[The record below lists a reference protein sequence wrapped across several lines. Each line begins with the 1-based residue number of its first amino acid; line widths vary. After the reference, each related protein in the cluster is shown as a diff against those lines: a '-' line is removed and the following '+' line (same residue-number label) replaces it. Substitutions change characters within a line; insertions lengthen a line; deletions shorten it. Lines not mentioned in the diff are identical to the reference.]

1 MKKVAE
7 FVIRYRHVFTGLF
20 IALVIGC
27 AAMIPFV
34 ETNYDMTKY
43 LDAEVPSVVSLDK
56 MEEEFGS
63 VGTAQLM
70 VKNVSESDAR
80 AIQSDILEVKGVSA
94 VVFDASDESSY
105 KDGNALYKIFLE
117 TGNYEV
123 QTDAVIDGIRT
134 VLEGHDIAMN
144 GGAVQSQYLRTG
156 VSGDM
161 IIILAVALV
170 IVFGILLLT
179 SNSWADVLLFAV
191 VVAGSLV
198 INLGTN
204 LFLGEIS
211 FVTKSICA
219 VMQLALAMDYSIILL
234 HRFDEETGKGLSER
248 DAIVTALAKT
258 FAPVSASSL
267 TTVAG
272 LAALMFMQFTIGF
285 DIGMVLAKGVIIS
298 LLCVFFFM
306 PAFVLMFSK
315 LIEKS
320 KHKSFYV
327 ALKERSQRRR
337 EARAARYAAWNAQ
350 FPEKRPKKIHTFA
363 DFQNSSKAIVSI
375 VLAVL
380 IVAGCVIQTNLQYSY
395 VIDTSKYTNADINVE
410 NDAITEAFGTQNPF
424 VVIVAQGDAEKEREL
439 TEKLLSYEY
448 GGERVINSAQGAAS
462 MGLYTD
468 LDGVS
473 AQAGGYAAKV
483 LLAPGNLLEGVVTDT
498 VNRTVSSMFTQL
510 QQWMEEDGY
519 TPLSEGKLTLF
530 DAVAYAAQKDFFH
543 ARAEDLQALL
553 TESTGSMSLALL
565 LFDSTMRAEY
575 TPAAFAEAYAEY
587 GVTEE
592 QAKQVWQ
599 AMGADEG
606 ASVAYSKI
614 AAAASAQKIFS
625 ENGEY
630 GTILSVQAAL
640 YAKREEDADFLQSA
654 AASLGEAKTQD
665 ELQSAAEN
673 LYRQISMFNNGKYSR
688 LVFNLDLPIS
698 SDAAFAAVQE
708 LRAMI
713 TELYPEAYIVC
724 ESYNYLD
731 IKTAFEGDTV
741 TVNLIS
747 FFAIFAII
755 LITFRSLSVPVLL
768 TVLIQG
774 AIWVSSAI
782 NVLMGQPMFFVA
794 FIVVMCIQ
802 MGATVDYAI
811 LMTDRYISARH
822 TMDKKS
828 AISAAFD
835 ASIITILTSGA
846 ILVVAAFVVG
856 VISRVAIISTMGYL
870 LSRGC
875 LISVLFVVFALP
887 QLLLLFDPVIRRTT
901 LGGGKMLSAAKCG
914 ASPEGDSAPVQE
926 PSKAPAQGSAE
937 ATVQGSAE
945 APAPS
950 GENGQP

>member
-1 MKKVAE
+1 MKRIAE
-7 FVIRYRHVFTGLF
+7 FVIRYRYIFTGVFL
-20 IALVIGC
+20 ALVIAC

-43 LDAEVPSVVSLDK
+43 LDGEAPSVVSLDK

-70 VKNVSESDAR
+70 VRNVSESDAR
-80 AIQSDILEVKGVSA
+80 AIQSDILEVSGVSA
-94 VVFDASDESSY
+94 VVFDASDEGSY

-123 QTDAVIDGIRT
+123 ETDAVIDGIRA
-134 VLEGHDIAMN
+134 VLQDYDIAMN

-161 IIILAVALV
+161 LIILAVALV

-211 FVTKSICA
+211 FVTKAICA

-234 HRFDEETGKGLSER
+234 HRFDEEMGNGLDER
-248 DAIVTALAKT
+248 GAITTALAKT
-258 FAPVSASSL
+258 FAPVSASSF

-272 LAALMFMQFTIGF
+272 LVALMFMQFTIGF
-285 DIGMVLAKGVIIS
+285 DIGMVLAKGVVIS

-315 LIEKS
+315 LIQKS
-320 KHKSFYV
+320 KHKSVYAF
-327 ALKERSQRRR
+327 LKERSQRRR
-337 EARAARYAAWNAQ
+337 EARAARFAGYNAQ
-350 FPEKRPKKIHTFA
+350 NPAKRPKKVHTFA
-363 DFQNSSKAIVSI
+363 DFQYSSKIIVSL
-375 VLAVL
+375 VLAAL
-380 IVAGCVIQTNLQYSY
+380 IAAGCVIQTNLQYSY
-395 VIDTSKYTNADINVE
+395 VIDTSKYANAGINVE
-410 NDAITEAFGTQNPF
+410 DHAITEAFGTQNPF
-424 VVIVAQGDAEKEREL
+424 VVLVPQGDAEKEQQL
-439 TEKLLSYEY
+439 TEALLAYTYE
-448 GGERVINSAQGAAS
+448 GERVVNSAQGAAD

-468 LDGVS
+468 MTALS
-473 AQAGGYAAKV
+473 SQAGGYAAKI
-483 LLAPGNLLEGVVTDT
+483 LLAPGNALLEGIVENT
-498 VNRTVSSMFTQL
+498 VGGAVSDLLSQL
-510 QQWMEEDGY
+510 LSWMNEDGY
-519 TPLSEGKLTLF
+519 APLSEGELTLF
-530 DAVAYAAQKDFFH
+530 DAVSYASQKDFFH

-553 TESTGSMSLALL
+553 AGNAGSLDLALA
-565 LFDSTMRAEY
+565 LFDSTMQTQY
-575 TPAAFAEAYAEY
+575 TAASFAETYAGY
-587 GVTEE
+587 GVTAA
-592 QAKQVWQ
+592 QAGEIW
-599 AMGADEG
+599 AALELGEG
-606 ASVAYSKI
+606 ESVAYSDI
-614 AAAASAQKIFS
+614 AAKAAESDTFAG
-625 ENGEY
+625 NGEY
-630 GTILSVQAAL
+630 GTVVSVQSAL
-640 YAKREEDADFLQSA
+640 YSLAQENGDFLQNISA
-654 AASLGEAKTQD
+654 ALGDAQTQG
-665 ELQSAAEN
+665 ELQSAADR
-673 LYRQISMFNNGKYSR
+673 LYRQISMFNNGEYSR
-688 LVFNLDLPIS
+688 LVFNLNLPIS
-698 SDAAFAAVQE
+698 SDAAFASVEE
-708 LRAMI
+708 LRAAI
-713 TELYPEAYIVC
+713 AEIYPEAYIVC

-741 TVNLIS
+741 VVNLIS

-755 LITFRSLSVPVLL
+755 LVTFRSLSVPVLL

-811 LMTDRYISARH
+811 LMTDRYIAARH
-822 TMDKKS
+822 TMDKKA
-828 AISAAFD
+828 AIAAAFD

-856 VISRVAIISTMGYL
+856 VISRVAIISTIGYL

-887 QLLLLFDPVIRRTT
+887 QLLLLFDPVIRKTT
-901 LGGGKMLSAAKCG
+901 LGGGKML
-914 ASPEGDSAPVQE
+914 ASPKRAGKRETCGP
-926 PSKAPAQGSAE
+926 
-937 ATVQGSAE
+937 
-945 APAPS
+945 
-950 GENGQP
+950 GEEKRGE

>member
-1 MKKVAE
+1 MKRIAE
-7 FVIRYRHVFTGLF
+7 FVIRYRHLFTGVFL
-20 IALVIGC
+20 ALVIAC

-43 LDAEVPSVVSLDK
+43 LDGDAPSVVSLDK

-70 VKNVSESDAR
+70 VRNISESDAR
-80 AIQSDILEVKGVSA
+80 AVQADILEVPGVSA

-105 KDGNALYKIFLE
+105 KGGNALYKIFLE

-123 QTDAVIDGIRT
+123 ETDAVIDGIRA
-134 VLEGHDIAMN
+134 VLEGRDIAMN

-161 IIILAVALV
+161 LIILAVALV

-211 FVTKSICA
+211 FVTKAICA

-234 HRFDEETGKGLSER
+234 HRFDEEMGNGLGER
-248 DAIVTALAKT
+248 DAITTALAKT

-272 LAALMFMQFTIGF
+272 LVALMFMQFTIGF

-306 PAFVLMFSK
+306 PAFVLMFSG
-315 LIEKS
+315 LIQRS
-320 KHKSFYV
+320 KHKSLYA

-337 EARAARYAAWNAQ
+337 EARAARFAEYNAQ
-350 FPEKRPKKIHTFA
+350 NPAKRPKKVHTFA
-363 DFQNSSKAIVSI
+363 DFQNSSKIIISL
-375 VLAVL
+375 VLAAL
-380 IVAGCVIQTNLQYSY
+380 IVAACVIQTNLQYSY
-395 VIDTSKYTNADINVE
+395 VIDTSKYANAGINVE
-410 NDAITEAFGTQNPF
+410 DRAITEAFGTQNPF
-424 VVIVAQGDAEKEREL
+424 VVLVPQGDADKEQKL
-439 TEKLLSYEY
+439 TEALLAYTYE
-448 GGERVINSAQGAAS
+448 GERVVNSAQGAAK

-468 LDGVS
+468 IGALS
-473 AQAGGYAAKV
+473 SQAGGYAAKI
-483 LLAPGNLLEGVVTDT
+483 LLAPGNALLEGIVE
-498 VNRTVSSMFTQL
+498 NTVSSAVSDLLSQL
-510 QQWMEEDGY
+510 RTWMREDGY
-519 TPLSEGKLTLF
+519 APLSEGKLTLF
-530 DAVAYAAQKDFFH
+530 DAVSYASQEDFFH
-543 ARAEDLQALL
+543 TRAENLQALF
-553 TESTGSMSLALL
+553 EKNAGSLNVALAL
-565 LFDSTMRAEY
+565 FNSTMETRY
-575 TPAAFAEAYAEY
+575 TAASFAETYAGY
-587 GVTEE
+587 GVTAAQAGEIWSALGLAEE
-592 QAKQVWQ
+592 EDA
-599 AMGADEG
+599 
-606 ASVAYSKI
+606 AYSDI
-614 AAAASAQKIFS
+614 AAKAAESDAFAG
-625 ENGEY
+625 NGEY
-630 GTILSVQAAL
+630 GAIVAVQSEL
-640 YAKREEDADFLQSA
+640 YALAQGSGDFLQNISA
-654 AASLGEAKTQD
+654 AIGNTQTQD
-665 ELQSAAEN
+665 ELQSAADS
-673 LYRQISMFNNGKYSR
+673 LYRQIRMFNNGEYSR
-688 LVFNLDLPIS
+688 LVFNLNLPIS
-698 SDAAFAAVQE
+698 SDAAFAAVEE
-708 LRAMI
+708 LRASI
-713 TELYPEAYIVC
+713 AEIYPEAYIVC

-741 TVNLIS
+741 VVNLIS

-755 LITFRSLSVPVLL
+755 LVTFRSLSVPVLL

-782 NVLMGQPMFFVA
+782 NVLLGQPMFFVA

-822 TMDKKS
+822 AMDKKE
-828 AISAAFD
+828 AVAAAFD

-856 VISRVAIISTMGYL
+856 VISRVAIISTIGYL

-887 QLLLLFDPVIRRTT
+887 QLLMLYDPVIRKTT
-901 LGGGKMLSAAKCG
+901 LGGGKMLAAARRAPSAAGSTG
-914 ASPEGDSAPVQE
+914 AAEGTDGGRQ
-926 PSKAPAQGSAE
+926 K
-937 ATVQGSAE
+937 
-945 APAPS
+945 
-950 GENGQP
+950 